1 MKEVLSVGF
10 PTDDKRLYPRI
21 LKFPVLGKGLAQDD
35 RVLSVTPGPS
45 VCEAIERMAKRDL
58 GALLSMRRN
67 I

>member
-1 MKEVLSVGF
+1 MRRFLSVGF

-35 RVLSVTPGPS
+35 RVLSVTPGP
-45 VCEAIERMAKRDL
+45 VCEAIERMAERDL